1 MCTESSPHSN
11 KLYRHKHHHGP
22 NHLLDADWNIKTAV
36 RTPTNAV
43 TAKASVGK
51 GDVSPKFCRDEVKII
66 S

>member
-1 MCTESSPHSN
+1 M
-11 KLYRHKHHHGP
+11 
-22 NHLLDADWNIKTAV
+22 LDADWNIKTAV